1 MWVRFSSKGRDSMF
15 VTTGGCVCFW
25 PITAAITEGVL
36 ADLACVCLQRG
47 QYCLSTI
54 CILYLCIICI
64 HTEVVTVYIC
74 VMCLTFCNIH
84 AAVGTGEPFKCHKFM
99 FGSKTTWKDIK
110 ICLFIGGLT
119 SSHPFNSE
127 YYLISSLAFIGHRV
141 IKYECCYRSCLV
153 SLQLGNDPLLD
164 REIQAQS

>member
-1 MWVRFSSKGRDSMF
+1 MF

-36 ADLACVCLQRG
+36 ADLACVCLERG

-74 VMCLTFCNIH
+74 VMCLTFMLQWEQVNRLN
-84 AAVGTGEPFKCHKFM
+84 VTN
-99 FGSKTTWKDIK
+99 
-110 ICLFIGGLT
+110 L
-119 SSHPFNSE
+119 
-127 YYLISSLAFIGHRV
+127 
-141 IKYECCYRSCLV
+141 CLV
-153 SLQLGNDPLLD
+153 QKLL
-164 REIQAQS
+164 EKT